1 MNNEFLINN
10 KKLNPFFSVISVVKN
25 DDKNISKTIES
36 IKSQSFKD
44 FEYIIIDGK
53 STDNTVQGNTKIQQF
68 CKSIN

>member
-44 FEYIIIDGK
+44 
-53 STDNTVQGNTKIQQF
+53 
-68 CKSIN
+68 